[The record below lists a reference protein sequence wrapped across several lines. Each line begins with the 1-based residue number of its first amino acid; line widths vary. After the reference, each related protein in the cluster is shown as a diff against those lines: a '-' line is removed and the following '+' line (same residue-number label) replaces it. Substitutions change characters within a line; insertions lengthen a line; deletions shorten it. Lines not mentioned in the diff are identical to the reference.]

1 MPPLW
6 CRSAG
11 PPAGCACN
19 CHFYWH
25 LNCQNNGISLSGHY
39 RDRDNLE
46 VDPIIERPD
55 GTWAA
60 AEVKLGGAADVD
72 RGARTLRRLR
82 DKLDRARTR
91 DPARLIVITAGGY
104 AYERPD
110 GVCVVP
116 ITALGP

>member
-1 MPPLW
+1 M
-6 CRSAG
+6 
-11 PPAGCACN
+11 
-19 CHFYWH
+19 
-25 LNCQNNGISLSGHY
+25 
-39 RDRDNLE
+39 
-46 VDPIIERPD
+46 
-55 GTWAA
+55 
-60 AEVKLGGAADVD
+60 GGAADVD